1 MADPD
6 LGDDTRP
13 PASLGRPAVVKTAA
27 WSVPV
32 IAAVAVADRAASE
45 KAAIPVPAGAA
56 IL

>member
-6 LGDDTRP
+6 FGDDTRP
-13 PASLGRPAVVKTAA
+13 PAALGRPAVVKTAA

-32 IAAVAVADRAASE
+32 IAAVAVADRASSG